1 MHPSEALPALGRL
14 SSVSLPAQQGT
25 KRSRHQADSRT
36 QAPEFRNRKKE
47 TGAYQPTYGLDWWI
61 RSADDLAE
69 WQARNPKGGSPVFLS
84 AHAGHIRRQSA
95 ANVARRLKTAIKRAN
110 VELDKLGIE
119 PISERVTPHSLRRT
133 CISLRAALRNDPVY
147 ISEQVGHTDP
157 RFTLSVYAKAVKR
170 RVKLSGAYLARFDQ
184 ALAWA
189 ALPTTDWAATGS
201 ESPPTVHR
209 EPAALEG

>member
-1 MHPSEALPALGRL
+1 
-14 SSVSLPAQQGT
+14 
-25 KRSRHQADSRT
+25 
-36 QAPEFRNRKKE
+36 
-47 TGAYQPTYGLDWWI
+47 
-61 RSADDLAE
+61 
-69 WQARNPKGGSPVFLS
+69 
-84 AHAGHIRRQSA
+84 
-95 ANVARRLKTAIKRAN
+95 
-110 VELDKLGIE
+110 
-119 PISERVTPHSLRRT
+119 VTPHSLRRT

-201 ESPPTVHR
+201 ESPPTVNR